1 MAVLL
6 AVMLL
11 FGALP
16 ALGVSAAGETDGVTV
31 TATSN
36 FFPTQTV
43 HLSAEELAEKDNKVT
58 VTYCIRSDETC
69 LQRTT
74 PTAPRQ
80 PSCPTP

>member
-1 MAVLL
+1 MKRRIQKDIYRFLAVLL
-6 AVMLL
+6 ALTLL

-16 ALGVSAAGETDGVTV
+16 ALDVSAAGETEGVTV

-58 VTYCIRSDETC
+58 VTYCIRSDE
-69 LQRTT
+69 
-74 PTAPRQ
+74 